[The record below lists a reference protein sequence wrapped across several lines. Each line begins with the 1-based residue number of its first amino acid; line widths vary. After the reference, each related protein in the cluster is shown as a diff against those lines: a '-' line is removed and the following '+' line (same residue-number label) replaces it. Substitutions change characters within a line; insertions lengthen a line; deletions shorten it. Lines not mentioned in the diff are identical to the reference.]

1 MREAPTPGL
10 PPFGNPDGARS
21 ELTPG
26 AGGASF
32 IVFDDER
39 MWGALATQPEDRRA
53 RIFVGRKGSGKTLFL
68 RRMETAARKGSLYT
82 VPSHEHPPPTE
93 FVVDFCKRFA
103 AGGHVVEKWQ
113 RLWHCAILRSLVSHL
128 LKGPELSNRLGA
140 GLRESI
146 SSEFTELLRDFHKP
160 VSICSQAQELLQIL
174 RNVNEM
180 NRFLYHP
187 LWEDLRSVV
196 ADAIKGLPPLMF
208 FVDAIDEAYDRAP
221 WFWLRCQQ
229 GLLRAVMQLLHDP
242 QLANQF
248 HVIVSLRDVVFASV
262 KDTEHGVRHADDTY
276 FRVLSWGRQAIDYFL
291 TQKLRVLDE
300 SYFHGRVEDGR
311 TVANWI
317 GISKIR
323 NLRHQ
328 QDEPISDYLLRHTRM
343 LPRDVVVL
351 GNSLCQALTNKDTRT
366 PEQIA
371 TCVRT
376 EVSRCAA
383 IFGMEQLRICSNEIV
398 SGMIPEMTGTDQY
411 SAFLENP
418 ALTDEVSADIRAMIR
433 KINRNR
439 FSRDE
444 LDAAQSDWSVLMSSK
459 YDVQDSSVFE
469 ILWRNQLLGCRVLL
483 DHEPKDTFFTDRAPG
498 AGLPIGEQY
507 LFHPIVTDTIG
518 IEAMGD
524 QPVVPYW

>member
-1 MREAPTPGL
+1 VGAGTLPDPLEV

-26 AGGASF
+26 EGF

-53 RIFVGRKGSGKTLFL
+53 RIFVGRKGSGKTLYL
-68 RRMETAARKGSLYT
+68 RRMETAARKAGLYT
-82 VPSHEHPPPTE
+82 VPSHEYPPPTE

-103 AGGHVVEKWQ
+103 SEGHVVEKWA
-113 RLWHCAILRSLVSHL
+113 RLWRCAILRSLVSHL
-128 LKGPELSNRLGA
+128 LKSPDLSDRLGG

-146 SSEFTELLRDFHKP
+146 PSQFTELLRDFYKP
-160 VSICSQAQELLQIL
+160 VSICSQAEELLQIL
-174 RNVNEM
+174 RSVNEM

-187 LWEDLRSVV
+187 LWEDLRTVV

-229 GLLRAVMQLLHDP
+229 GLLRAVLQLLHDP

-262 KDTEHGVRHADDTY
+262 KDTEHGVRHADDMY
-276 FRVLSWGRQAIDYFL
+276 FRVLTWGRQAIEYFL
-291 TQKLRVLDE
+291 TQKLRTLDQ
-300 SYFHGRVEDGR
+300 SYFRGRLADGR

-323 NLRHQ
+323 NLRHE

-343 LPRDVVVL
+343 LPRDIVVL
-351 GNSLCQALTNKDTRT
+351 GNSLCKSLTSKAVRT

-371 TCVRT
+371 SCVRS
-376 EVSRCAA
+376 EVSGCAA
-383 IFGMEQLRICSNEIV
+383 LFGTEQLRICSNEIV
-398 SGMIPEMTGTDQY
+398 SRMIPEMRGTDQY
-411 SAFLENP
+411 SAFLDNP
-418 ALTDEVSADIRAMIR
+418 PLTDEVSLDIRAMIR
-433 KINRNR
+433 KINRNL
-439 FSRDE
+439 FGRDE
-444 LDAAQSDWSVLMSSK
+444 LDAAQLNWSKLMLSK
-459 YDVQDSSVFE
+459 YDVQDSSIFE
-469 ILWRNQLLGCRVLL
+469 VLWRNQLLGCRILADQL
-483 DHEPKDTFFTDRAPG
+483 PKDTFFTDHAPG
-498 AGLPIGEQY
+498 TGLPIGEQY
-507 LFHPIVTDTIG
+507 FFHPIVTDTIG
-518 IEAMGD
+518 ITTLGD
-524 QPVVPYW
+524 QPVVPDW